1 MKKTF
6 TLLSLILSAGIVFS
20 ACSVSSAS
28 MPDTFW
34 GLMSWHYTPRTDGA
48 YGVEGS
54 ATVKI
59 LFTRT
64 EGDNYAI
71 SGTVEPDGTS
81 CTQYN
86 YLPEPCDPI
95 WCKVSSVDSGTLRGT
110 AKIEGGVLSATP
122 MWDSEL
128 VVHVENMCN
137 PIPDAIVLGPSYN
150 EASIMESLYP
160 TTENP
165 FFYPWTI
172 DVSDITFIDE
182 LPVNEVTDI
191 KTGYKNFNG
200 TGIYSSGE
208 GLLGLYRNEPQ

>member
-6 TLLSLILSAGIVFS
+6 TVLSLLLSAGIVFS
-20 ACSVSSAS
+20 ACTGSSS
-28 MPDTFW
+28 SLPDTFW
-34 GLMSWHYTPRTDGA
+34 GLMSWHYIPTTDLA

-59 LFTRT
+59 QFTRT
-64 EGDNYAI
+64 EGDTYEI

-95 WCKVSSVDSGTLRGT
+95 WCKVSSVDSGTLKGT
-110 AKIEGGVLSATP
+110 AKLENGELSVRP
-122 MWDSEL
+122 LWDSEFA
-128 VVHVENMCN
+128 VHVENACN
-137 PIPDAIVLGPSYN
+137 PNPEAILLAPAQNV
-150 EASIMESLYP
+150 ASIMESLYP
-160 TTENP
+160 TTESP
-165 FFYPWTI
+165 FFYPWTM

-191 KTGYKNFNG
+191 KTGYKNFSA